1 MRNKVILYN
10 SGNYS
15 VINHNGKEYE
25 KMCVC
30 DCVCVCACVC
40 VYVCVYE
47 LNHFD
52 IYQKLTHIVDQV

>member
-30 DCVCVCACVC
+30 DCVCVCVHVCVC
-40 VYVCVYE
+40 MRVCM
-47 LNHFD
+47 N
-52 IYQKLTHIVDQV
+52 